1 MIARTHA
8 LPIVRQCQL
17 LTRARATADD
27 QPTPGSEPERALM
40 CRIAELQL
48 QYPVA
53 GARMLR
59 ERVRRAGHAI
69 GRRHV
74 APLMRRMGLAAGYR
88 KPHLSHRHPAHTVS
102 PYPCATWRARVPSTS
117 GPPRSPPFRWHGASC
132 TCVRFSTGR
141 GVGGWRG
148 GCPIHGRPT
157 SAWRLSRTP
166 EPIRARQRSST
177 PSKAASS
184 PARSSRDD

>member
-1 MIARTHA
+1 MAERNAMIARTHA
-8 LPIVRQCQL
+8 LPVVRQCQL

-102 PYPCATWRARVPSTS
+102 PYLLRDLASSRPKHVWAAEITSLPMAWGFVYLCAVLDWAR
-117 GPPRSPPFRWHGASC
+117 R
-132 TCVRFSTGR
+132 R
-141 GVGGWRG
+141 GL
-148 GCPIHGRPT
+148 
-157 SAWRLSRTP
+157 AWRLSNTRTTDFCL
-166 EPIRARQRSST
+166 EAVQDARAN
-177 PSKAASS
+177 
-184 PARSSRDD
+184 